1 MSGIQVCKLQTDRY
15 GSKSTPTAGE
25 EYLGRTGRFD
35 WLQSVYK
42 RWDCEESWP
51 GCWLQSSGVWI
62 LFWRQWRT
70 TEGFWAEG
78 QPSTVLQREQ
88 PGVRTGWMEM
98 ERDWLG
104 NGVEF
109 WGEAVVWSFP
119 SYCPKARTIDFIS
132 LGQFPPIKSKGLG
145 QVVLFSSGLV

>member
-1 MSGIQVCKLQTDRY
+1 MGSRFANCRQIGLGVRAHLRQVRSTWDGQGSWIGCKVY
-15 GSKSTPTAGE
+15 IE
-25 EYLGRTGRFD
+25 GRIVKKAS
-35 WLQSVYK
+35 LAV
-42 RWDCEESWP
+42 
-51 GCWLQSSGVWI
+51 GCKVQEFGI

-78 QPSTVLQREQ
+78 QPNTVLQREQ

-98 ERDWLG
+98 ERDWPG

-109 WGEAVVWSFP
+109 WGEAVVWSSP
-119 SYCPKARTIDFIS
+119 SYCPKARTINFIS
-132 LGQFPPIKSKGLG
+132 LGQFPPVKSKRLG